1 MNKKIAN
8 NSICPVCGKRVKL
21 VEIESDPEEGPGMGW
36 YSWQVICDECGAQGP
51 YIKMVFG
58 SSKQKK
64 QYAIDGWNKLIG
76 ATK

>member
-8 NSICPVCGKRVKL
+8 NSICPVCGKRVRL
-21 VEIESDPEEGPGMGW
+21 IEIESDPEAGPGPGW
-36 YSWQVICDECGAQGP
+36 QSWQVVCDNCGAQGP
-51 YIKMVFG
+51 YKIGFIPDE
-58 SSKQKK
+58 QQK